1 MAGDSASNRGDGKH
15 LFFMSTRAPDGNA
28 ESKPYSAAE
37 LKGIH
42 NNPENGNSDIYW
54 MGAGII
60 EKLRPAG
67 F

>member
-1 MAGDSASNRGDGKH
+1 MAGDSASNRGDGKY
-15 LFFMSTRAPDGNA
+15 LFFMSTRTPDHKA
-28 ESKPYSAAE
+28 VSKPYSAAE
-37 LKGIH
+37 LNRIH

-54 MGAGII
+54 MDAGII